1 MSEAEPRNELEQRL
15 HDAQE
20 GRISSEGLLEHLLTA
35 QVFMPVQDEPTAI
48 RNFQRSTRARP
59 LVLSAEDGTPVLVLF
74 SSPDRAKPFVGDF
87 PGYGGGLLVE
97 FKWILEKMGTGYAI
111 ALNPG
116 SELGFDMEPQMV
128 GQLVQ
133 DLAAKNS

>member
-1 MSEAEPRNELEQRL
+1 MNEAQPRNELEQRL

-20 GRISSEGLLEHLLTA
+20 GRLSSEDLLAYLLTA
-35 QVFMPVQDEPTAI
+35 QVFMPIQEEPTEV
-48 RNFQRSTRARP
+48 RNLQRSTQARP

-74 SSPDRAKPFVGDF
+74 SSPDRAAAFMQGF

-97 FKWILEKMGTGYAI
+97 FKWILEKIGTGYAI
-111 ALNPG
+111 SLNPG
-116 SELGFDMEPQMV
+116 STLGFDMEPQTL

-133 DLAAKNS
+133 DLASKNS